1 MGFIYK
7 ITSLINGKIY
17 IGQTITS
24 ISQRMNRHYT
34 NAKTNNHATG
44 IDGAIKKYGRENFK
58 VEEICRCPNE
68 DLDAQEQ
75 FYIAKYDSFN
85 NGYNLTIGG
94 KEGGT
99 TLNLNEQNVINKYL
113 ELLSIKETAKYFNCS
128 VITISNI
135 LHNNNIQ
142 IIKPITNP
150 QNLLKG
156 KKFKEGEGTKK
167 IKIIE
172 LNKVFN
178 SMKDCAIWLMNN
190 NYTKANSME
199 MTRKSLSRA
208 IHSNKTYCKLHFKF
222 L

>member
-1 MGFIYK
+1 MEEK
-7 ITSLINGKIY
+7 ILK
-17 IGQTITS
+17 Q
-24 ISQRMNRHYT
+24 
-34 NAKTNNHATG
+34 
-44 IDGAIKKYGRENFK
+44 KKY
-58 VEEICRCPNE
+58 
-68 DLDAQEQ
+68 
-75 FYIAKYDSFN
+75 